1 MCSTICIRIIVAES
15 LLYLI
20 DRRIIDKVS
29 KMMFLMIVTLR
40 IFTVNEKVFLSIE
53 LVLHINLFPIFEK
66 RKRNRF
72 SIPPICILNEKYLL
86 RKSI

>member
-29 KMMFLMIVTLR
+29 KMMFLMIVTLC

-53 LVLHINLFPIFEK
+53 FVLHLNLFPIF
-66 RKRNRF
+66 
-72 SIPPICILNEKYLL
+72 
-86 RKSI
+86 